1 MKVKEKYKG
10 YIWYNGEF
18 KPWQEC
24 NIHVFTNSLHYSSS
38 AFEGIRSYNGRVF
51 KLEEHIDRFLYST
64 SILGIECIYTHK
76 QLCDATLELIKKNNL
91 QNSYIRPLIWHGD
104 KELTIKFIDNDINV
118 MIAAYDYEQ
127 SFDIKKTLNLF
138 VTKWRKAPANSM
150 PHQAKTAGNYVI
162 NITALSEIK
171 GLAYDDVLFLDTQ
184 EYVSELSSSN
194 IFFVKDGALIT
205 PIANCCLN
213 GITRKT
219 IIEIAAR
226 NNIQVVEKFITL
238 DELENY
244 DEAFATGTAS
254 EMVSIKSISLDKE
267 GVDKVTFLENNVTKK
282 IAELY
287 SALVGAIKV

>member
-1 MKVKEKYKG
+1 MKVKEIYKG

-18 KPWQEC
+18 KSWQEC

-64 SILGIECIYTHK
+64 SILGIECIYTHR
-76 QLCDATLELIKKNNL
+76 QLCDATIELIEKNNL
-91 QNSYIRPLIWHGD
+91 ENSYIRPLIWRGD

-118 MIAAYDYEQ
+118 MIAAYDYKQ
-127 SFDIKKTLNLF
+127 SFDIQKTLNLL
-138 VTKWRKAPANSM
+138 VTSWRKAPANSM

-171 GLAYDDVLFLDTQ
+171 GTAYDDVLFLDN
-184 EYVSELSSSN
+184 EDYVAELSSSN
-194 IFFVKDGALIT
+194 IFFVQDGALIT

-219 IIEIAAR
+219 IIEIAVR
-226 NNIQVVEKFITL
+226 NNIKVVEKFITL
-238 DELENY
+238 DELRYY

-254 EMVSIKSISLDKE
+254 EVVSIKSISFDKE
-267 GVDKVTFLENNVTKK
+267 GVDKVTFSDNNVTVT

-287 SALVGAIKV
+287 SDLVGANRI